1 MAAGAAAAG
10 TMMDWRDA
18 AAAAANVL
26 RRLPRTEA
34 LPLPLP
40 LLPPLLVGE
49 TIPCECEWPFGRVPG
64 GRMVIRARD
73 ACSGDGDETR

>member
-10 TMMDWRDA
+10 TTMDWRDA

-26 RRLPRTEA
+26 RRLPRRET
-34 LPLPLP
+34 LLLPLP
-40 LLPPLLVGE
+40 LLPLVGE
-49 TIPCECEWPFGRVPG
+49 TIPCECEWPLGRVPG